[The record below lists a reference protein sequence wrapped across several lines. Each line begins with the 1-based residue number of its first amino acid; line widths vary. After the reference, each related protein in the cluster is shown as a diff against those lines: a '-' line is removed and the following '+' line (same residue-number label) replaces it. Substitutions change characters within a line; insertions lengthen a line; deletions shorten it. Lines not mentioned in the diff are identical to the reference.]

1 MFIHGSAAGS
11 EAMYWSILDEQRQR
25 ALPALGFCR
34 GEGFYLAGGTALAL
48 RIGHRDSVDFD
59 FFKSD
64 GFDTALLFEQLR
76 EAFGGSTLVK
86 VQDERN
92 TLSVVAADS
101 IKLSFMSYT
110 YPLLQPLVSTEHLD
124 LADIADIGCMK
135 LAAITGRGTM
145 KDYVDLYF
153 ILQRM
158 SLQELLALC
167 AVKLPQ
173 LDRALILKALVY
185 FDDLDSEPI
194 LYTKD
199 HSIAFEDVK
208 KFLMAQAR
216 KGY

>member
-1 MFIHGSAAGS
+1 
-11 EAMYWSILDEQRQR
+11 MYWSILDEQRQR

-34 GEGFYLAGGTALAL
+34 GEGFYLPAVLHW
-48 RIGHRDSVDFD
+48 RSIGHRDSVDFD

-64 GFDTALLFEQLR
+64 AFDTALLFEHLR
-76 EAFGGSTLVK
+76 EAFFGRSLVK

-101 IKLSFMSYT
+101 IKLSFMSYR
-110 YPLLQPLVSTEHLD
+110 YPLLRPVVTTEHLD

-158 SLQELLALC
+158 SRNSTTTGSPLSKVRPMMNSSYANHAC
-167 AVKLPQ
+167 RSSTGAAVANPWWSPQ
-173 LDRALILKALVY
+173 RSPASMYRSNRWWSRSV
-185 FDDLDSEPI
+185 
-194 LYTKD
+194 
-199 HSIAFEDVK
+199 
-208 KFLMAQAR
+208 
-216 KGY
+216 

>member
-1 MFIHGSAAGS
+1 MF
-11 EAMYWSILDEQRQR
+11 WNILDEQRR
-25 ALPALGFCR
+25 SVLPALGFCR
-34 GEGFYLAGGTALAL
+34 NEGFYLAGGTALAL
-48 RIGHRDSVDFD
+48 QIGHRDSVDFD
-59 FFKSD
+59 FFKND
-64 GFDTALLFEQLR
+64 AFDTALLFERLR
-76 EAFGGSTLVK
+76 EPLSGMLLVK

-92 TLSVVAADS
+92 TLSVIAADS
-101 IKLSFMSYT
+101 IKLSFMGYR
-110 YPLLQPLVSTEHLD
+110 YPLLRPVVTTEHLD

-135 LAAITGRGTM
+135 LSAITGRATM

-158 SLQELLALC
+158 PLQELLALC

-199 HSIAFEDVK
+199 HAVPFEDVK
-208 KFLMAQAR
+208 KFLRAQAR
-216 KGY
+216 MGY

>member
-1 MFIHGSAAGS
+1 MF
-11 EAMYWSILDEQRQR
+11 WNILDEQRR
-25 ALPALGFCR
+25 SALPALGFCR
-34 GEGFYLAGGTALAL
+34 SEGFYLAGGTALAL
-48 RIGHRDSVDFD
+48 QIGHRDSVDFD
-59 FFKSD
+59 LFKSD
-64 GFDTALLFEQLR
+64 AFDTALLFERLS
-76 EAFGGSTLVK
+76 EAFSGWALVK

-92 TLSVVAADS
+92 TLSVVAANS
-101 IKLSFMSYT
+101 IKLSFMRYP
-110 YPLLQPLVSTEHLD
+110 YPLLRPLIDVEHLE

-135 LAAITGRGTM
+135 LSAITGRGTM

-167 AVKLPQ
+167 ALKLPA

-185 FDDLDSEPI
+185 FDDLDGEPI
-194 LYTKD
+194 LYMKD
-199 HSIAFEDVK
+199 HEVPFEDVK